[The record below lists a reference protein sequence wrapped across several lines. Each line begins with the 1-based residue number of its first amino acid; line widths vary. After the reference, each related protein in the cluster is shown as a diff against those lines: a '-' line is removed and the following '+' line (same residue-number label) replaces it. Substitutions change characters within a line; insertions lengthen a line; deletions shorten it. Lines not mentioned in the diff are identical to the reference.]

1 MRWDEA
7 IDAWT
12 TALAARLSPHTVRAY
27 RGDLLALAEFAAGRG
42 VDDIGEVTLEL
53 LRDWIWE
60 ASGEGGGRPL
70 ARSTIARR
78 LAAVREF
85 FASQRRA
92 GAIDID
98 PAVRLKSP
106 APKRTLPRVPT
117 RPQMMAILE
126 RLQHAAS
133 TGDPVAVRDLAI
145 VELLYAA
152 GLRVTELVGLD
163 LDDLDLD
170 RRTVRVLGKGS
181 NERVVPFG
189 VPAAEAIAAYL
200 PVRRLIIEQRGTAA
214 AARAALF
221 LGVRGG
227 RIGARAVHA
236 LATEVLAD
244 HPSAGPHGPH
254 TFRHA
259 AATHLLDGGADL
271 RVVQEYLGHASLGTT
286 QLYTHVSVDKLK
298 EGYRT
303 AHPRA

>member
-1 MRWDEA
+1 VQWDEA

-12 TALAARLSPHTVRAY
+12 HALAARLSPHTVRAY
-27 RGDLLALAEFAAGRG
+27 RGDLLALAEYATGRG
-42 VDDIGEVTLEL
+42 VDDIAAVTLDL
-53 LRDWIWE
+53 LRDWVWE
-60 ASGEGGGRPL
+60 ASGESGGAPL
-70 ARSTIARR
+70 ARATIARR

-85 FASQRRA
+85 FAAQRRA
-92 GAIDID
+92 GAIETD

-117 RPQMMAILE
+117 RPQMEDILR
-126 RLQHAAS
+126 RLQESAAD
-133 TGDPVAVRDLAI
+133 GDPIAMRDVAI

-152 GLRVTELVGLD
+152 GLRVTELVSLD
-163 LDDLDLD
+163 IDDLDLE

-181 NERVVPFG
+181 KERVVPFG
-189 VPAAEAIAAYL
+189 APAADAIAAYL
-200 PVRRLIIEQRGTAA
+200 PVRRHIVEGRGEAG
-214 AARAALF
+214 ARRALF
-221 LGVRGG
+221 VGVRGG
-227 RIGARAVHA
+227 RLGARAVHA
-236 LATEVLAD
+236 LATELLAD
-244 HPSAGPHGPH
+244 YPSAGPHGPH